1 LKPFGRG
8 GRPTSYLSHEF
19 PMRRLVILA
28 ASALL
33 PATLS
38 AQTPAD
44 RDAVKQ
50 AALDYIEGFY
60 EGDST
65 RFIRSIRPEVYKYG
79 FYRDTTGSYRGMQ
92 MQWQGFH
99 NFANRVKRG
108 QTRTPANAPK
118 QVEVLDVADQ
128 VAAAKVTAYW
138 GIDYLLL
145 GKYDGK
151 WMISHVTWQ
160 SPPRK

>member
-1 LKPFGRG
+1 
-8 GRPTSYLSHEF
+8 
-19 PMRRLVILA
+19 MRRLAAGCLLA
-28 ASALL
+28 VALL
-33 PATLS
+33 APALP
-38 AQTPAD
+38 AQMATEKESV
-44 RDAVKQ
+44 RL

-65 RFIRSIRPEVYKYG
+65 RFIRSVRPEVYKYG

-108 QTRTPANAPK
+108 QSRTPANAPK
-118 QVEVLDVADQ
+118 EIEILDVADQ
-128 VAAAKVTAYW
+128 IAAAKVTAWW

-151 WMISHVTWQ
+151 WMISHVLWQ
-160 SPPRK
+160 SPPKH

>member
-1 LKPFGRG
+1 
-8 GRPTSYLSHEF
+8 
-19 PMRRLVILA
+19 MRRFAAYCLLA
-28 ASALL
+28 IALL
-33 PATLS
+33 APALP
-38 AQTPAD
+38 AQAAAD
-44 RDAVKQ
+44 RDGVRL

-65 RFIRSIRPEVYKYG
+65 RFIRSVRPEVYKYG

-118 QVEVLDVADQ
+118 QVDILDVADQ
-128 VAAAKVTAYW
+128 TAAVKVTAYW
-138 GIDYLLL
+138 GIDYLLMA
-145 GKYDGK
+145 KYDDK
-151 WMISHVTWQ
+151 WMISHILWQ
-160 SPPRK
+160 SPPKR

>member
-1 LKPFGRG
+1 MYPF
-8 GRPTSYLSHEF
+8 PET
-19 PMRRLVILA
+19 MRRLAVYRFCAL
-28 ASALL
+28 ALL
-33 PATLS
+33 APAALS
-38 AQTPAD
+38 AQGTSD
-44 RDAVKQ
+44 REGVRQ

-65 RFIRSIRPEVYKYG
+65 RFIRSVRPEVYKYG

-108 QTRTPANAPK
+108 QSRTPANAPK
-118 QVEVLDVADQ
+118 EIVILDVADQ
-128 VAAAKVTAYW
+128 IAAARITAWW
-138 GIDYLLL
+138 GIDYLLM

-151 WMISHVTWQ
+151 WMISHVLWQ
-160 SPPRK
+160 SPPKK

>member
-1 LKPFGRG
+1 
-8 GRPTSYLSHEF
+8 
-19 PMRRLVILA
+19 MRRLLILA
-28 ASALL
+28 ACAFL
-33 PATLS
+33 PAALT
-38 AQTPAD
+38 AQVPAE

-65 RFIRSIRPEVYKYG
+65 RFIRSVRPEVYKYG

-108 QTRTPANAPK
+108 QSRTPANAPK
-118 QVEVLDVADQ
+118 EVEVLDVADQ
-128 VAAAKVTAYW
+128 IAAAKITAWW

-151 WMISHVTWQ
+151 WMISHVLWQ
-160 SPPRK
+160 SPPKR

>member
-1 LKPFGRG
+1 
-8 GRPTSYLSHEF
+8 
-19 PMRRLVILA
+19 MRRLAVYSLLA
-28 ASALL
+28 ISRLAPGL
-33 PATLS
+33 PAQ
-38 AQTPAD
+38 AAVD
-44 RDAVKQ
+44 RDGVRQ

-65 RFIRSIRPEVYKYG
+65 RFIRSVRPEVYKYG

-118 QVEVLDVADQ
+118 GVDILDVADQ
-128 VAAAKVTAYW
+128 TAAVKVTAYW
-138 GIDYLLL
+138 GIDYLLMA
-145 GKYDGK
+145 KYDGK
-151 WMISHVTWQ
+151 WMISHILWQ
-160 SPPRK
+160 SPPKK

>member
-1 LKPFGRG
+1 
-8 GRPTSYLSHEF
+8 
-19 PMRRLVILA
+19 MRRLVAYCLLA
-28 ASALL
+28 VALL
-33 PATLS
+33 APALP
-38 AQTPAD
+38 AQVAAD
-44 RDAVKQ
+44 KEGVRQ

-65 RFIRSIRPEVYKYG
+65 RFIRSVRPEVYKYG

-108 QTRTPANAPK
+108 QSRTPANAPK
-118 QVEVLDVADQ
+118 EVEVLDVADQ
-128 VAAAKVTAYW
+128 IAAAKITAWW

-145 GKYDGK
+145 GRYDGK
-151 WMISHVTWQ
+151 WMISHVLWQ
-160 SPPRK
+160 SPPKH